1 MLMIPQKLEI
11 IRRLESGESC
21 DAIMVTHNTGSST
34 ILYYTEIEGPSTVL
48 HGIKCK
54 CERPSEMTDNE
65 TA

>member
-1 MLMIPQKLEI
+1 
-11 IRRLESGESC
+11 
-21 DAIMVTHNTGSST
+21 MVTHNTTSST
-34 ILYYTEIEGPSTVL
+34 ILYCTERGPITIL

>member
-1 MLMIPQKLEI
+1 MIPQKLEI
-11 IRRLESGESC
+11 IRRFESGESC

-34 ILYYTEIEGPSTVL
+34 ILYYTETEGTSTVL